1 LRAKGALLPSFA
13 LARRAERIEMSHE
26 REPSAAASA
35 GEIDGATDAGDE
47 GAETLL
53 ELVLAEHLARADV
66 PAPTRIDGVL
76 VGRLAAIGAGGEP
89 RVDFPGAPPDG
100 VAARSMVAVGAAQ
113 IDHEVALLFEG
124 GDPQKPLIMGLMHR
138 FQEAP
143 SAAEAPSASDAEAPA
158 RAAQPTVEN
167 DGERLVFEADKEIVL
182 RCGQSSIT
190 LTRAGKILIRGAYV
204 LTRSSG
210 VNRIQGGSVQIN

>member
-1 LRAKGALLPSFA
+1 
-13 LARRAERIEMSHE
+13 MSHE
-26 REPSAAASA
+26 REPSAAAIA
-35 GEIDGATDAGDE
+35 GESDAATDEAAVGSSEGDE
-47 GAETLL
+47 GDEGDEGVETLL

-76 VGRLAAIGAGGEP
+76 VGRLAAIGQGGEP

-100 VAARSMVAVGAAQ
+100 VAARSMVAVGVAQ

-138 FQEAP
+138 FHEAP
-143 SAAEAPSASDAEAPA
+143 SAAEAPSASDADPPA

-167 DGERLVFEADKEIVL
+167 DGERLVFEAEKEIVL
-182 RCGQSSIT
+182 RCGKSSIT

>member
-1 LRAKGALLPSFA
+1 
-13 LARRAERIEMSHE
+13 MSHE
-26 REPSAAASA
+26 RESSPAAGEGGTGTETEAEAAS
-35 GEIDGATDAGDE
+35 EE

-53 ELVLAEHLARADV
+53 ELVLAEHLARTAAA
-66 PAPTRIDGVL
+66 APTRIDGVL

-89 RVDFPGAPPDG
+89 HVDYPGAPPDG
-100 VAARSMVAVGAAQ
+100 VAARSMVAVGVAQ

-124 GDPQKPLIMGLMHR
+124 GDPQKPMIMGLMYR
-138 FQEAP
+138 PDASPSVGEAERA
-143 SAAEAPSASDAEAPA
+143 SGADAPV
-158 RAAQPTVEN
+158 RTAQPTVEN

-182 RCGQSSIT
+182 RCGKASIT
-190 LTRAGKILIRGAYV
+190 LTRAGKILIRGAYL